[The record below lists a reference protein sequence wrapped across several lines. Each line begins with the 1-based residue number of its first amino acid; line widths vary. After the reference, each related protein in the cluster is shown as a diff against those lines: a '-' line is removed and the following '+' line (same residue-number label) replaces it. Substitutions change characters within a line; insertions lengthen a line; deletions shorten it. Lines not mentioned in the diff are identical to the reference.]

1 MAKLF
6 DNKCRRCGFS
16 EDPKTGK
23 IEPELFDFHHRDPS
37 KKEFEIGQKLKC
49 NIDRCIEEAK
59 KCDLLCANC
68 HRVIEDELRAKK
80 LNKLYDKGDNPYY
93 VRLAIQ
99 LKKEEAKP
107 KIDIPFGILDK
118 VKKKTNLFYKQ
129 AVERNRRGRA
139 KLAKTKDYLRGD
151 SKDKR

>member
-1 MAKLF
+1 MPYKNSKIQQRYQRERTKRGKLLIMAKLF
-6 DNKCRRCGFS
+6 DNKCSRCGFS

-80 LNKLYDKGDNPYY
+80 LNKLYDN
-93 VRLAIQ
+93 Q
-99 LKKEEAKP
+99 TE
-107 KIDIPFGILDK
+107 LDF
-118 VKKKTNLFYKQ
+118 NKQ
-129 AVERNRRGRA
+129 QPQQSLLE
-139 KLAKTKDYLRGD
+139 LLDE
-151 SKDKR
+151 

>member
-1 MAKLF
+1 MPYKNSKIQQRYQRERTKRGKLLIMAKLF
-6 DNKCRRCGFS
+6 DNKCSRCGFS

-80 LNKLYDKGDNPYY
+80 LNKLYDNQTELDFNKQ
-93 VRLAIQ
+93 Q
-99 LKKEEAKP
+99 LQQSLLEL
-107 KIDIPFGILDK
+107 LD
-118 VKKKTNLFYKQ
+118 V
-129 AVERNRRGRA
+129 
-139 KLAKTKDYLRGD
+139 
-151 SKDKR
+151 

>member
-1 MAKLF
+1 MPYKNSKIQQRYQRERTRKGKLLIMSELF
-6 DNKCRRCGFS
+6 DSKCSRCGFS

-80 LNKLYDKGDNPYY
+80 LNKLYDN
-93 VRLAIQ
+93 Q
-99 LKKEEAKP
+99 TE
-107 KIDIPFGILDK
+107 LDF
-118 VKKKTNLFYKQ
+118 NKQ
-129 AVERNRRGRA
+129 QPQRSLLE
-139 KLAKTKDYLRGD
+139 LLDE
-151 SKDKR
+151 

>member
-1 MAKLF
+1 MPYKNSKIQQRYQRERTKRGKLLIMAKLF
-6 DNKCRRCGFS
+6 DNKCSRCGFS

-80 LNKLYDKGDNPYY
+80 LNKLYDN
-93 VRLAIQ
+93 Q
-99 LKKEEAKP
+99 TE
-107 KIDIPFGILDK
+107 LDF
-118 VKKKTNLFYKQ
+118 NKQ
-129 AVERNRRGRA
+129 QPQRSLLE
-139 KLAKTKDYLRGD
+139 LLDE
-151 SKDKR
+151 

>member
-1 MAKLF
+1 MPYKNSKIQQRYQRERTKRGKLLIMAKLF
-6 DNKCRRCGFS
+6 DNKCSRCGFS

-49 NIDRCIEEAK
+49 NIDRCIKEAK

-80 LNKLYDKGDNPYY
+80 LNKLYDN
-93 VRLAIQ
+93 Q
-99 LKKEEAKP
+99 TE
-107 KIDIPFGILDK
+107 LDF
-118 VKKKTNLFYKQ
+118 NKQ
-129 AVERNRRGRA
+129 QPQRSLLE
-139 KLAKTKDYLRGD
+139 LLDE
-151 SKDKR
+151 